1 MRIRNLHAI
10 GKIVE
15 TPFGFKASSVLDLR
29 SAGLKDNLFLIRCR
43 NSLDNM
49 TGCAHCGYGP
59 GILQFLNATELPDLP
74 LAKPPVRHSR
84 RFMNTITRRDQS
96 RGLTLQDEVNRL
108 FEDNF
113 TRERSGHA
121 DLATWAPPVDIYE
134 TENELV
140 VKAELPDFQDK
151 DIDVR
156 ITNNTL
162 TIRGE
167 RKFEKDVKEENYLRI
182 ERAHGSFMR
191 SFSLPNTV
199 SSENIRADYR
209 NGVLTLH
216 MAKREESKPK
226 QIKVSVAANGK

>member
-1 MRIRNLHAI
+1 
-10 GKIVE
+10 
-15 TPFGFKASSVLDLR
+15 
-29 SAGLKDNLFLIRCR
+29 
-43 NSLDNM
+43 
-49 TGCAHCGYGP
+49 
-59 GILQFLNATELPDLP
+59 
-74 LAKPPVRHSR
+74 
-84 RFMNTITRRDQS
+84 MNTITRRDQS

-140 VKAELPDFQDK
+140 VKAELPDFQEK

-167 RKFEKDVKEENYLRI
+167 RKFEKDIKEDNYLRI
-182 ERAHGSFMR
+182 ERAYGSFVR

-226 QIKVSVAANGK
+226 QIKISVSANGK